1 MSVFEADDPVSME
14 LPIWISNLD
23 QKFLFHISLEK

>member
-1 MSVFEADDPVSME
+1 MSVFEADDPFPME
-14 LPIWISNLD
+14 LPIWIFNLD